1 MIVFIALAYQRQQSP
16 QIKPLNPL
24 NQNLLLGQSQKLQK
38 ILPPSAAGSISA
50 GNPPL
55 SLFPKFN
62 RRNSQEIERKF
73 DLSQEPIDVE
83 VRGESKSIRILLQ
96 NEKKNDFFIKFIL

>member
-62 RRNSQEIERKF
+62 RRNSQEIEKKF

-83 VRGESKSIRILLQ
+83 VRGEFKSKFTSK
-96 NEKKNDFFIKFIL
+96 NEKKIFS